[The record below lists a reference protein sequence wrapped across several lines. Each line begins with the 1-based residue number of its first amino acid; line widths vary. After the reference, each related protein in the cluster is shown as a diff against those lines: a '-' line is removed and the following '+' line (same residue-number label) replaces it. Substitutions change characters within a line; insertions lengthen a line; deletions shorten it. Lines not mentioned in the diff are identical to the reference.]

1 MCIRDRGNANF
12 LINESYDSTKVTVQT
27 QSTYAQNLDLD
38 TAAGFDTAS
47 VADDVLDFTERNPFG
62 EVDEV

>member
-1 MCIRDRGNANF
+1 MCIRDR
-12 LINESYDSTKVTVQT
+12 
-27 QSTYAQNLDLD
+27 STYAQNLDLD